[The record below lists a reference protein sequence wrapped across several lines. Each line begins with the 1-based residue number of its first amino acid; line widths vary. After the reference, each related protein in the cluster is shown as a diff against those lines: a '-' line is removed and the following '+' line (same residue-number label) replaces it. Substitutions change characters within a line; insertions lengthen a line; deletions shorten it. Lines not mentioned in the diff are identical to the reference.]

1 MENLDRQVIGDALDR
16 AHQKLEGL
24 GHILG
29 GLLYTGVDGGLI
41 GMDSEQLAGVGAA
54 LSSIIDNIAADMRIA
69 QDGIGGQ
76 YND

>member
-1 MENLDRQVIGDALDR
+1 MENFDRQVIGDALDR

-24 GHILG
+24 GHILA
-29 GLLYTGVDGGLI
+29 GLVYTGVDGGLI

-54 LSSIIDNIAADMRIA
+54 LSSIIDNIASDMRIA

-76 YND
+76 

>member
-1 MENLDRQVIGDALDR
+1 MENFDRQVIGDALDR
-16 AHQKLEGL
+16 AHQKLDGL

-54 LSSIIDNIAADMRIA
+54 LSSIIDNIASDMRIA
-69 QDGIGGQ
+69 QAGIGGK
-76 YND
+76 